1 MILINL
7 LPEELR
13 PIKRTPLPY
22 IITGGGL
29 LLSIAGM
36 ALVFITNMATHS
48 GLNAELATNN
58 QELTRLQPVIDEF
71 NALSNKKLELQ
82 DKIETIQ
89 EILSDR
95 KIWSEHLHKLAT
107 LTPDNV
113 WYSRI
118 RVYSKPERRQQQ
130 RINPETKKPEL
141 DAKTGQPK
149 METVNVS
156 VPVLE
161 VSGYV
166 VNDDTGTANVAP
178 LSDATS
184 RDPEF
189 AQHFKFDN
197 VSKLEDTLYKEFTVR
212 SFTLQY
218 KIQVAEKPTVE
229 AAP

>member
-22 IITGGGL
+22 IVTGGALIGAIVL
-29 LLSIAGM
+29 M
-36 ALVFITNMATHS
+36 ALMFISSLAKQS
-48 GLNAELATNN
+48 SLSAELDQNN
-58 QELTRLQPVIDEF
+58 KDLTALKPVIDEF
-71 NALSNKKLELQ
+71 NALSEKKGSLK
-82 DKIETIQ
+82 DKIDTIQ

-107 LTPDNV
+107 LTPQNI
-113 WYSRI
+113 WYNRI
-118 RVYSKPERRQQQ
+118 RVYAKPDRQTRE

-141 DAKTGQPK
+141 DAKTGLAK
-149 METVNVS
+149 TEIINIK

-166 VNDDTGTANVAP
+166 VNDATGTANVAP
-178 LSDATS
+178 LSEATS
-184 RDPEF
+184 TDPDF
-189 AQHFKFDN
+189 AKHFKFDN
-197 VSKLEDTLYKEFTVR
+197 VSKLEDTEYKGFAVR

-218 KIQVAEKPTVE
+218 KIAVDSTIEAEP
-229 AAP
+229 

>member
-22 IITGGGL
+22 IVTGGALIGAVAVMVL
-29 LLSIAGM
+29 MFIAS
-36 ALVFITNMATHS
+36 LATYA
-48 GLNAELATNN
+48 GLNSELAKNN
-58 QELTRLQPVIDEF
+58 DELTRLKPVIDEH
-71 NALSNKKLELQ
+71 NALTEKKVNLK

-107 LTPDNV
+107 LTPENI

-118 RVYSKPERRQQQ
+118 RVYAKPDRATRQK
-130 RINPETKKPEL
+130 INPETKKPDL
-141 DAKTGQPK
+141 DPKTGLPK
-149 METVNVS
+149 METVNVK

-166 VNDDTGTANVAP
+166 VSDATGTANVAP
-178 LSDATS
+178 LSEATS
-184 RDPEF
+184 TDPEF
-189 AQHFKFDN
+189 SKHFKFDN
-197 VSKLEDTLYKEFTVR
+197 VSKLEDTDYKGFTVR

-218 KIQVAEKPTVE
+218 TIPVDENIE